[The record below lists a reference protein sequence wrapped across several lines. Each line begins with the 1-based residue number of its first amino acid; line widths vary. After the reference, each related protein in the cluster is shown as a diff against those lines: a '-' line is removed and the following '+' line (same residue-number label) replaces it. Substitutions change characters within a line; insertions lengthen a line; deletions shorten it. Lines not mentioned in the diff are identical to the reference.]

1 LRHKKNKRENVMKKS
16 GLLISMVF
24 VILSLFLC
32 GTCAFAAEKI
42 GFIDMREI
50 MLKSDAGKK
59 ASEDFGKLYE
69 KNKITIQAKEA
80 ELKKLKDELD
90 KQQKV
95 LTKSAMKEKEATYQ
109 NKLRDY
115 QLMVKDANEE
125 LQTRDQELSKKLV
138 PDILKV
144 IEVIGDKEK
153 YTLIIDVGSIP
164 VAYFAKEN
172 NLTEKVI
179 EEFNKTFKSKD

>member
-1 LRHKKNKRENVMKKS
+1 MKKS
-16 GLLISMVF
+16 GVLIMMIFF
-24 VILSLFLC
+24 VLSFSLY
-32 GTCAFAAEKI
+32 GRCAFAAEKI

-50 MLKSDAGKK
+50 MIKSDAGKK
-59 ASEDFGKLYE
+59 ASQDFSKLYE
-69 KNKITIQAKEA
+69 KDKVMIQKRED
-80 ELKKLKDELD
+80 EMKKLKEDLE
-90 KQQKV
+90 KQRSV
-95 LTKSAMKEKEATYQ
+95 LTESAMKEKEAEYQ
-109 NKLRDY
+109 KKFRDY

-144 IEVIGDKEK
+144 INLIGDKEK

-172 NLTEKVI
+172 NLTERVI
-179 EEFNKTFKSKD
+179 QEFNKTYKPKN

>member
-1 LRHKKNKRENVMKKS
+1 
-16 GLLISMVF
+16 
-24 VILSLFLC
+24 
-32 GTCAFAAEKI
+32 
-42 GFIDMREI
+42 
-50 MLKSDAGKK
+50 
-59 ASEDFGKLYE
+59 
-69 KNKITIQAKEA
+69 
-80 ELKKLKDELD
+80 
-90 KQQKV
+90 
-95 LTKSAMKEKEATYQ
+95 MKEKEATYQ

-172 NLTEKVI
+172 NLTERVI
-179 EEFNKTFKSKD
+179 EEFNKTFKSKN

>member
-1 LRHKKNKRENVMKKS
+1 MKKNS
-16 GLLISMVF
+16 LLVSTVF

-50 MLKSDAGKK
+50 MVKSDAGKK
-59 ASEDFGKLYE
+59 AAEDFGKLYE
-69 KNKITIQAKEA
+69 KDKGTIQKREA
-80 ELKKLKDELD
+80 EMRKLKDDLE
-90 KQQKV
+90 KQRSV
-95 LTKSAMKEKEATYQ
+95 LTESAMKEKEAAYQ
-109 NKLRDY
+109 KKFRDY
-115 QLMVKDANEE
+115 QLLVKDANEE
-125 LQTRDQELSKKLV
+125 LQQRDQELSKKLV

-144 IEVIGDKEK
+144 INLIGDKEK

-172 NLTEKVI
+172 NLTQKVI
-179 EEFNKTFKSKD
+179 EEFNKTFKSKN

>member
-1 LRHKKNKRENVMKKS
+1 MKKS

-24 VILSLFLC
+24 VIMSLFLC

-50 MLKSDAGKK
+50 MVKSDAGKK
-59 ASEDFGKLYE
+59 AAEEFGKLYE
-69 KNKITIQAKEA
+69 KNKITIQAREA

-90 KQQKV
+90 KQRTV
-95 LTKSAMKEKEATYQ
+95 LKGSAMKEKEAAYQ
-109 NKLRDY
+109 KQFSDY

-144 IEVIGDKEK
+144 INIVGDKEK
-153 YTLIIDVGSIP
+153 YTLIIDVGSMP
-164 VAYFAKEN
+164 VAYFSKEN
-172 NLTEKVI
+172 NLTQKVI
-179 EEFNKTFKSKD
+179 EEFNKTFKSKN

>member
-1 LRHKKNKRENVMKKS
+1 MKKS
-16 GLLISMVF
+16 SLLISMVF
-24 VILSLFLC
+24 VIMSLVLC

-69 KNKITIQAKEA
+69 KDKTMIQKREA
-80 ELKKLKDELD
+80 EMKKLKEDLE
-90 KQQKV
+90 KQRSV
-95 LTKSAMKEKEATYQ
+95 LTESAMKEKEASYQ
-109 NKLRDY
+109 KKFRDY

-125 LQTRDQELSKKLV
+125 LQARDQELSKKLV
-138 PDILKV
+138 PEILTIIKT
-144 IEVIGDKEK
+144 IGDKEK
-153 YTLIIDVGSIP
+153 YTLIIDLGTTP

-172 NLTEKVI
+172 VLTQKVI
-179 EEFNKTFKSKD
+179 EEFNKTSKSKN

>member
-1 LRHKKNKRENVMKKS
+1 MKKN

-42 GFIDMREI
+42 GVIDMREI
-50 MLKSDAGKK
+50 MMKSDVGKK
-59 ASEDFGKLYE
+59 AAEDFGKLYE
-69 KNKITIQAKEA
+69 KDKAMIQKRE
-80 ELKKLKDELD
+80 EEMRKLKEDLE
-90 KQQKV
+90 KQRSV
-95 LTKSAMKEKEATYQ
+95 LKESALKEKEQAYQ
-109 NKLRDY
+109 KKFRDY

-125 LQTRDQELSKKLV
+125 LQSRDQELSKKLL

-144 IEVIGDKEK
+144 INLIGDKEK
-153 YTLIIDVGSIP
+153 YTIIIDIASMP

-172 NLTEKVI
+172 NMTQKVI
-179 EEFNKTFKSKD
+179 EEFNKSYKPKN

>member
-1 LRHKKNKRENVMKKS
+1 MKKS

-24 VILSLFLC
+24 VVLSLFLC
-32 GTCAFAAEKI
+32 GTCAIAAEKI

-50 MLKSDAGKK
+50 MVKSDAGKK
-59 ASEDFGKLYE
+59 ATEDFGKLYE
-69 KNKITIQAKEA
+69 KDKAMIQQKET
-80 ELKKLKDELD
+80 EMRKLKEDMD
-90 KQQKV
+90 KQRTV
-95 LTKSAMKEKEATYQ
+95 LKESAMKEKEAAYQ
-109 NKLRDY
+109 KKFRDY

-144 IEVIGDKEK
+144 INAIGDKEK
-153 YTLIIDVGSIP
+153 YTLIIDLGTSP

-172 NLTEKVI
+172 NLTQKVI
-179 EEFNKTFKSKD
+179 EEFNKAYKSKN

>member
-1 LRHKKNKRENVMKKS
+1 MKRS
-16 GLLISMVF
+16 CLLISIIF
-24 VILSLFLC
+24 VILSLTLC
-32 GTCAFAAEKI
+32 GTWAFAAEKI

-69 KNKITIQAKEA
+69 KDKAMIQKREV
-80 ELKKLKDELD
+80 EMKKLKDDLD
-90 KQQKV
+90 KQRTV
-95 LTKSAMKEKEATYQ
+95 LTESAMKEKEAVYQ
-109 NKLRDY
+109 KQFRDY

-125 LQTRDQELSKKLV
+125 LQARDQELSKKLV

-144 IEVIGDKEK
+144 INAIGDKEK

-164 VAYFAKEN
+164 VAYFAKES
-172 NLTEKVI
+172 NLTQKVI
-179 EEFNKTFKSKD
+179 EEFNKTFKSKN